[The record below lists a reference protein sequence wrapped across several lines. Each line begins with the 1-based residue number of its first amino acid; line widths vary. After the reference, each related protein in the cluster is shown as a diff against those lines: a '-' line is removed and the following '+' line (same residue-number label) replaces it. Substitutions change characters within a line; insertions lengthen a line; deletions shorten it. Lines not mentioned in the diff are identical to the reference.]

1 MRWNV
6 KNMLS
11 MSSSQKK
18 GKNKKST
25 KKQIE
30 KGQKGLTVNKSFE
43 SSTLIKLIIII
54 FLYKMFLKIVLNPI
68 PLWFFFMRNLMGH
81 LVCHNVTLVYCNMTL
96 M

>member
-1 MRWNV
+1 
-6 KNMLS
+6 MLS

-25 KKQIE
+25 KKKKNE

-68 PLWFFFMRNLMGH
+68 PFWFFFNEKSYGAFGLP
-81 LVCHNVTLVYCNMTL
+81 
-96 M
+96 